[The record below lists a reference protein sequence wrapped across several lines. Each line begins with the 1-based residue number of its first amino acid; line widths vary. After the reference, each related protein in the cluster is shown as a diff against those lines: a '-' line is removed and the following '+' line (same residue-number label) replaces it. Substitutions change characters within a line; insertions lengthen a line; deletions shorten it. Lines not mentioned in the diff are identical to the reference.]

1 MGRTGAGGFSKL
13 AAAAAVAL
21 ATWHAGS
28 ADARGA
34 VAHVVQP
41 GETLWSISMA
51 SNLTTR
57 TVAVFN
63 GLSEDAYAYAGQTI
77 MVPTV
82 EEGAATLAQAGVLG
96 TPSQTAS
103 QPTPAAEVSPTA
115 WMGHIPSPWGEL
127 HLDPR
132 AAEAWNAMR
141 QEALAS
147 WGVDLYPDGPLS
159 AYRSYAEQA
168 QMYQAY
174 LAGTGPMA
182 APPGTSAHEL
192 GLAVDLAEPIMRDV
206 IDQIGAAY
214 GWAKTEAPDE
224 WWHVNYVGG

>member
-21 ATWHAGS
+21 ATWHAAGTE
-28 ADARGA
+28 ARGA

-63 GLSEDAYAYAGQTI
+63 GLSEDAYVYAGQTI
-77 MVPTV
+77 MVPSV
-82 EEGAATLAQAGVLG
+82 DEGAAALAQAGVLG
-96 TPSQTAS
+96 TPSQPEAAS
-103 QPTPAAEVSPTA
+103 AEVSPTA

-141 QEALAS
+141 QEALATY
-147 WGVDLYPDGPLS
+147 GVDLYPDGTLS
-159 AYRSYAEQA
+159 AYRSYGEQS
-168 QMYQAY
+168 QLYQAY

-192 GLAVDLAEPIMRDV
+192 GLAVDVAEPIMRDV

-214 GWAKTEAPDE
+214 GWAKSEAPDE